1 METIAAFMQN
11 ESAVIAVGTISL
23 IMGVA
28 GLLVLGA
35 VSFASTF
42 VRRLPGG
49 SFALAGFTIVI
60 AMFVFACLM
69 TSTMEL
75 QYGPQGALVETAVYT
90 LGGFL
95 CVLGYGRLVWWNL
108 RGRSHERHAGDPRA

>member
-1 METIAAFMQN
+1 METIAALMQN
-11 ESAVIAVGTISL
+11 ESAVITVGI
-23 IMGVA
+23 IAMIIGVI

-35 VSFASTF
+35 ISFVSTV

-49 SFALAGFTIVI
+49 VLTLAGFSVII
-60 AMFVFACLM
+60 AMFAFASFM

-75 QYGPQGALVETAVYT
+75 QYGPQGAVVESAVYT

-95 CVLGYGRLVWWNL
+95 CVLGYARLAWSNF
-108 RGRSHERHAGDPRA
+108 RSCSHER